1 MRSVPI
7 NSCEIGIKSTRLAKM
22 DPMASG
28 RWKPILKTDSHL
40 VKDIGSSKYIQLRSK
55 VLLILL
61 LMLATTFAIRRQT

>member
-1 MRSVPI
+1 MEESLYTGLIYCFSNEVWPI

-40 VKDIGSSKYIQLRSK
+40 VKDIGSLK
-55 VLLILL
+55 
-61 LMLATTFAIRRQT
+61 